1 MRWCRGGGTGTARA
15 GRRSP
20 TAPRVLRVFVAAAA
34 AALLAL
40 GASACGGESKGEKWA
55 SSLCTSVSDWRS
67 ELQSISSD
75 VQQQVTSQPS
85 VSSAKTAV
93 SSGVQQ
99 AAAATRKLRD
109 ELSDLG
115 APDTDAGAEAKAE
128 LDSLRSRLQADVGK
142 AQSTLASA
150 GGSASASE
158 LLTKLAGVAS
168 TLETSLRDAQAT
180 VRKISSLDPGGELQQ
195 GFEDADSCK
204 DLRGNSNGE

>member
-1 MRWCRGGGTGTARA
+1 MSEPFA
-15 GRRSP
+15 
-20 TAPRVLRVFVAAAA
+20 TAPRVLRALLPAAA

-40 GASACGGESKGEKWA
+40 GAAACGGGESEGEKWA
-55 SSLCTSVSDWRS
+55 AGVCTSVSDWSS

-85 VSSAKTAV
+85 FSSAKTAV

-115 APDTDAGAEAKAE
+115 APDTDAGAEARAE
-128 LDSLRSRLQADVGK
+128 LDSLENRLQADVGK
-142 AQSTLASA
+142 ARSTLASA
-150 GGSASASE
+150 GSSASASE

-168 TLETSLRDAQAT
+168 TLETALGDARAT

-204 DLRGNSNGE
+204 DLRGSSNGD